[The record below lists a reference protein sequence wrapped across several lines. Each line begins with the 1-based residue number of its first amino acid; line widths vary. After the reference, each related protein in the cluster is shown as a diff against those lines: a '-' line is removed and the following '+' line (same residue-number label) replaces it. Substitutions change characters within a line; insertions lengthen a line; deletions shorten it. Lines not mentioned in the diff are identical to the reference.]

1 MQLAWR
7 TRLAAPVEPDD
18 ESATIPRNGT
28 IPGEL
33 AIVEDAKVDPLAF
46 APLYE
51 HYAPI
56 VYHYCLRRLSHT
68 EAAADA
74 TAIVFTKA
82 IAALPKFTPDP
93 RREGSTF
100 RSWLFAIAHNL
111 VIDAHRT
118 RCETASLDD
127 VAGHHALRD
136 PARSPEEQA
145 IASEQRRALVA
156 AISTLTDGQRQVV
169 ELRLA
174 GLTGPE
180 IAATLNLHLSA
191 VKSAQ
196 FRAYT
201 RLRDLLGDAL
211 EFDHPTT
218 PAGETDHA

>member
-1 MQLAWR
+1 M
-7 TRLAAPVEPDD
+7 LAAAPDHRLRALQSERDNPVTVTPRDPAGD
-18 ESATIPRNGT
+18 EQ
-28 IPGEL
+28 
-33 AIVEDAKVDPLAF
+33 AIVRRAQHQPEAF

-51 HYAPI
+51 RYVDA
-56 VYHYCLRRLSHT
+56 VFGYCYRRTSDR
-68 EAAADA
+68 EAAADLTHQIFA
-74 TAIVFTKA
+74 RALT
-82 IAALPKFTPDP
+82 ALPQFTERPAS
-93 RREGSTF
+93 GSF

-118 RCETASLDD
+118 RRETASLDD